1 MMKVTSP
8 PPPPP
13 LPDQVIE
20 VSGKYL
26 VSQFLPSMDGYLV
39 AQKCEQ
45 VAKGV
50 VIIMCVIHVLHC
62 IFSPQRYSNASSSMG
77 MT

>member
-1 MMKVTSP
+1 MHDESNKP
-8 PPPPP
+8 PPTPA
-13 LPDQVIE
+13 QVIE

-26 VSQFLPSMDGYLV
+26 VSLFLPSMDGYLV

-45 VAKGV
+45 VVQGV
-50 VIIMCVIHVLHC
+50 VIIIYVIHG